1 MERTSGQG
9 IHGRCRQPG
18 YRRIARCRRSS
29 HQHPSSIGCPR
40 CDLCRRGV
48 VGDTPG
54 RQLQADRK
62 TNLPNVAAPLPLR
75 SSWLAGNHR
84 GNPILDSHRHRGGFG
99 SRVLLWGLS
108 STRGDSVSR
117 LLVLGAGVSG
127 LAAGRLARREGASVT
142 IYDEKPSSE
151 ALGEGFAIA
160 NGSWDPVLLN
170 GIDVVV
176 ASPGFS
182 ERSMPIVEALEWGIP
197 VWSEI
202 EYAWRHLQ
210 LPVIAVTGTNGKT
223 SVTEA
228 TAAMLEASGL
238 NAPATGNIGAPLSDF
253 TDDGYDA
260 LVVEVSSFQL
270 RFTETFHPLAAA
282 ITNVAA
288 DHLDWH
294 GSEYGYR
301 SSKARIYANQTSNDL
316 LVYDCDDGGA
326 TELAMAASS
335 ETYPI
340 SGRRLPSGG
349 GGVDEGSLVVGDVV
363 IDISELTSQD
373 TSHLANIASAAALAL
388 RVGATEEAVVKGATG
403 YSPGPHRR
411 SLVHEGNGIRWIDD
425 SKATNPHAALSSIR
439 AHDSVILIAGG
450 LPKGLDLTPIA
461 AEPNV
466 RILIGIGEAGPGLA
480 ASAGERGRLAGTL
493 DNAVE
498 MAAQAAED
506 GDTVLLAPGCASFD
520 QFDSYAARGDRF
532 AELVTQR
539 MEDPPR

>member
-1 MERTSGQG
+1 M
-9 IHGRCRQPG
+9 
-18 YRRIARCRRSS
+18 
-29 HQHPSSIGCPR
+29 
-40 CDLCRRGV
+40 
-48 VGDTPG
+48 
-54 RQLQADRK
+54 
-62 TNLPNVAAPLPLR
+62 
-75 SSWLAGNHR
+75 
-84 GNPILDSHRHRGGFG
+84 
-99 SRVLLWGLS
+99 
-108 STRGDSVSR
+108 SR

-127 LAAGRLARREGASVT
+127 LAASRLGRREGASVT
-142 IYDEKPSSE
+142 IYDEKPSPE
-151 ALGEGFAIA
+151 AMGEGFAISV
-160 NGSWDPVLLN
+160 GGWDPVLLN

-182 ERSMPIVEALEWGIP
+182 ERSLPIVEALEWGIP

-210 LPVIAVTGTNGKT
+210 LPVIAITGTNGKT

-228 TAAMLEASGL
+228 TAAMLDASGL

-253 TDDGYDA
+253 TDDTYDA

-270 RFTETFHPLAAA
+270 RFTETFHPMAAA

-294 GSEYGYR
+294 GSEYSYR
-301 SSKARIYANQTSNDL
+301 SSKARIYANQTSTDL

-326 TELAMAASS
+326 TELAMTALS

-340 SGRRLPSGG
+340 SGTRLPSGG

-373 TSHLANIASAAALAL
+373 PSHLANLASAAALAL

-411 SLVHEGNGIRWIDD
+411 SLVHEANGVRWIDD

-439 AHDSVILIAGG
+439 AFQSVILIAGG
-450 LPKGLDLTPIA
+450 LPKGLDLTPVA

-480 ASAGERGRLAGTL
+480 ASAGERGRFAGTL
-493 DNAVE
+493 DIAVE
-498 MAAQAAED
+498 MAAQVAES

-539 MEDPPR
+539 MGNPLR